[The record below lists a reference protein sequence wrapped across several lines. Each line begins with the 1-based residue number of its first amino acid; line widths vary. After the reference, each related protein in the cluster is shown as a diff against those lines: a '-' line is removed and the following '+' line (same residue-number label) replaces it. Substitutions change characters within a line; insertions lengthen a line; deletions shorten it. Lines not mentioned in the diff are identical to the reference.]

1 MSLFWRGAKRAA
13 DLDAFH
19 IPPNSARWSPD
30 VVGERSL
37 RVSAMWAARRLR
49 ADLISTLPVD
59 VYRQIEGRAVEVP
72 KPAFFRRPSS
82 MFSWQEWL
90 YATQSD
96 LDAYGNTF
104 GLIVAY
110 DGGGRPAQ
118 IELTP
123 AAEWTV
129 RVTAAGAVEY
139 RRKGVLVPN
148 AEVWHERQYV
158 VSGLPVGL
166 SPVAYAA
173 LSVAH
178 NLSAQEFAVQWF
190 TSGAQPSGVL
200 RNRERTMTP
209 DAAAVMKDRF
219 RAATQRREVF
229 VTGSDWEYSPAAGAA
244 SDAKFLDAISATAVD
259 IARYMSVPADIIDA
273 AVSGESITYA
283 NITERNLQLL
293 TLNLGPA
300 ITRRELTFSERLTA
314 SPRFVKFNTDALLR
328 MDARQKTE
336 LLAAGIDARIRTPD
350 ESRAILDLPP
360 LTDDDYAQFDRLFGK
375 QPPPGTKTGVP
386 A

>member
-1 MSLFWRGAKRAA
+1 MSLFFRGQQRAA
-13 DLDAFH
+13 NLDAFN
-19 IPPNSARWSPD
+19 PPTNGSLLFGD
-30 VVGERSL
+30 VGGHQSL

-59 VYRQIEGRAVEVP
+59 VYRRVEGRAVEVA
-72 KPAFFRRPSS
+72 KPAFFARPSS
-82 MFSWQEWL
+82 MFAWHEWM

-96 LDAYGNTF
+96 LDAYGNTL
-104 GLIVAY
+104 GHVVSY
-110 DGGGRPAQ
+110 DGAGRPAQ
-118 IELTP
+118 VELSP

-129 RVTAAGAVEY
+129 RLTPDGRVEH
-139 RRKGVLVPN
+139 RHHGKLVPG

-158 VSGLPVGL
+158 VSGFPLGL

-173 LSVAH
+173 LSLEH

-200 RNRERTMTP
+200 RNRERTLDP
-209 DAAAVMKDRF
+209 SAAAVMKDRF
-219 RAATQRREVF
+219 RAATQKREVF

-244 SDAKFLDAISATAVD
+244 SDAKFLDAISASAVD
-259 IARYMSVPADIIDA
+259 VARYMSVPADLIDA
-273 AVSGESITYA
+273 AISGQSITYA

-314 SPRFVKFNTDALLR
+314 APRFVKFNTKALLR
-328 MDARQKTE
+328 MDARQETD
-336 LLAAGIDARIRTPD
+336 LLSAGIDARIITPD
-350 ESRAILDLPP
+350 ESRAILDRPP

>member
-1 MSLFWRGAKRAA
+1 
-13 DLDAFH
+13 
-19 IPPNSARWSPD
+19 
-30 VVGERSL
+30 
-37 RVSAMWAARRLR
+37 
-49 ADLISTLPVD
+49 
-59 VYRQIEGRAVEVP
+59 
-72 KPAFFRRPSS
+72 
-82 MFSWQEWL
+82 
-90 YATQSD
+90 
-96 LDAYGNTF
+96 
-104 GLIVAY
+104 
-110 DGGGRPAQ
+110 
-118 IELTP
+118 
-123 AAEWTV
+123 
-129 RVTAAGAVEY
+129 
-139 RRKGVLVPN
+139 
-148 AEVWHERQYV
+148 
-158 VSGLPVGL
+158 
-166 SPVAYAA
+166 
-173 LSVAH
+173 
-178 NLSAQEFAVQWF
+178 
-190 TSGAQPSGVL
+190 
-200 RNRERTMTP
+200 MTP

-360 LTDDDYAQFDRLFGK
+360 LTDDDYAQFDRLFG
-375 QPPPGTKTGVP
+375 QAAAAGH
-386 A
+386 